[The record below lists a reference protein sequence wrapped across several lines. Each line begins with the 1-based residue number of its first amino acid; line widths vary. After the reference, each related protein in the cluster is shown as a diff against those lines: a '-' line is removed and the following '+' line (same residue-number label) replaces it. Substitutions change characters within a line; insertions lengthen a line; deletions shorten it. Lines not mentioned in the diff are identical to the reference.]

1 MSDLVLA
8 GGTVVTAEAS
18 FRADVAVTG
27 ERISAVGHD
36 LPRDGAEV
44 VDVSG
49 ALLMPGFID
58 GHTHLD
64 MPFGGTVTSDDW
76 DTGTAA
82 ALAGGTTTVVD
93 FSLQEVGG
101 TLAGAVSE
109 WQGKAEGRTRI
120 DYGLHVAITN
130 LTEAVKEEIPSLPDL
145 GVSTVKIFMAY
156 KGTPLYTEDEDL
168 FEALQIARQAG
179 VLVMVHAENG
189 DVIAKLQAQ
198 ALARGDTAPR
208 YHGLTRPESAEA
220 EATGRAIRLAEIA
233 DAPILVVHVSCAPAL
248 EEVHRAHRRGRT
260 VYAETCPQYLVFS
273 DADLAREGFEGAKYV
288 CSPPLRDPSNR
299 GPLWHGLQTGDLQ
312 LFGSDHC
319 SFNFA
324 GQKELG
330 RDDFTLIP
338 NGAPGLEERAAV
350 LWTHGVAGREAQ
362 RAGLRGRPVHQP
374 GPHPRAGRPQ
384 GRAGPRGGRRHR
396 RLGPGG
402 DAHRDPGQ
410 PARAGRLHPL
420 RGHDLRRRPGHG
432 LPARRAGLPRRRRPG
447 RARRRPLPGADVPS
461 GGAGPGG
468 ALMPAGVAEVDAPR
482 AIAGLRE
489 LARRTGTAD
498 GAQRVAW
505 TETWAAAR
513 RVDARRAGRHRR
525 ASRSRRTRR
534 ATCGPRPRATSE
546 RFVIVGGHLDSVPD
560 GGWLDG
566 ALNVVAGLEVL
577 RALAGEPR
585 ALTLKLVDWADEE
598 GARFGRSLMGS
609 SACAGTLDPDA
620 VRGLVDRDGV
630 ALPDAL
636 RAHGVDLDRAGEAR
650 PRGCEGAAAYL
661 ELHIEQ
667 GPVLE
672 RLGLPLG
679 VVLGTFGVAAPRRA
693 LRRAA
698 RPRRLDA
705 DGRPPRRLPRRRAQR
720 AGLPRG
726 GRPPR
731 GRAGHDRGRARGA
744 GHRHGLQR
752 ALRAVARPA
761 RARRRRAGR
770 HARRRAGAT
779 AGASPP
785 RRAARSTWERI
796 WEIEPIPFA
805 PELIEIA
812 DGVVA
817 DLAGTSHRLP
827 SGPLHDAAEMARVI
841 PTVMLFVKSLRGLSH
856 TKEEDT
862 PVEDLELSVRALDEL
877 TRRTLDWAGRG

>member
-36 LPRDGAEV
+36 LPREGAEV
-44 VDVSG
+44 VDVAG

-145 GVSTVKIFMAY
+145 GVSTVKIFLAY

-168 FEALQIARQAG
+168 FEALQIARQSG

-338 NGAPGLEERAAV
+338 NGAPGLEERAMV
-350 LWTHGVAGREAQ
+350 LWTHGVRAGKLSEQAFVAVMSTNQARIHGLAGRKGA
-362 RAGLRGRPVHQP
+362 LV
-374 GPHPRAGRPQ
+374 
-384 GRAGPRGGRRHR
+384 
-396 RLGPGG
+396 
-402 DAHRDPGQ
+402 
-410 PARAGRLHPL
+410 
-420 RGHDLRRRPGHG
+420 
-432 LPARRAGLPRRRRPG
+432 
-447 RARRRPLPGADVPS
+447 PGADADIVVWDPAATVTATQANRHGRVDYTPYEGMTFVGGPATVYLRGVPAYR
-461 GGAGPGG
+461 GGDVLAEPGG
-468 ALMPAGVAEVDAPR
+468 GQYLERTFRQAAP
-482 AIAGLRE
+482 
-489 LARRTGTAD
+489 
-498 GAQRVAW
+498 
-505 TETWAAAR
+505 
-513 RVDARRAGRHRR
+513 
-525 ASRSRRTRR
+525 
-534 ATCGPRPRATSE
+534 GP
-546 RFVIVGGHLDSVPD
+546 
-560 GGWLDG
+560 
-566 ALNVVAGLEVL
+566 
-577 RALAGEPR
+577 
-585 ALTLKLVDWADEE
+585 
-598 GARFGRSLMGS
+598 
-609 SACAGTLDPDA
+609 A
-620 VRGLVDRDGV
+620 VR
-630 ALPDAL
+630 
-636 RAHGVDLDRAGEAR
+636 
-650 PRGCEGAAAYL
+650 
-661 ELHIEQ
+661 
-667 GPVLE
+667 
-672 RLGLPLG
+672 
-679 VVLGTFGVAAPRRA
+679 
-693 LRRAA
+693 
-698 RPRRLDA
+698 
-705 DGRPPRRLPRRRAQR
+705 
-720 AGLPRG
+720 
-726 GRPPR
+726 
-731 GRAGHDRGRARGA
+731 
-744 GHRHGLQR
+744 
-752 ALRAVARPA
+752 
-761 RARRRRAGR
+761 
-770 HARRRAGAT
+770 
-779 AGASPP
+779 
-785 RRAARSTWERI
+785 
-796 WEIEPIPFA
+796 
-805 PELIEIA
+805 
-812 DGVVA
+812 
-817 DLAGTSHRLP
+817 
-827 SGPLHDAAEMARVI
+827 
-841 PTVMLFVKSLRGLSH
+841 
-856 TKEEDT
+856 
-862 PVEDLELSVRALDEL
+862 
-877 TRRTLDWAGRG
+877 